1 MTASSVLLGVN
12 IDHVAFIK
20 KSRETSYPDLIQAVK
35 LCEKSGADSITIHLR
50 EDRRHIQDGDAI
62 TIRQYCKK
70 LNFEM
75 ANTDEMI
82 AFALKLKPNFCC
94 FVPENRDEKT
104 TEGGLALNEMTMMQ
118 EKLFKKNIEKLQDA
132 GIEVSLFID
141 PNLES
146 VKKSKELRATSV
158 ELHTGPYAISYE
170 LNNYQSEFRK
180 LVDAANLANDL
191 SLKVNAGHGL
201 NYKNLQQI
209 LKLPYLNEL
218 NIGHAIIAE
227 SVFIGLDDAIKK
239 IKRIIDNSD

>member
-20 KSRETSYPDLIQAVK
+20 KSRETSYPDLVQTVK

-50 EDRRHIQDGDAI
+50 EDRRHIQDHDAVL
-62 TIRQYCKK
+62 IRQHCKK

-75 ANTDEMI
+75 ANTNEMI
-82 AFALKLKPNFCC
+82 TFALELKPDFCC

-104 TEGGLALNEMTMMQ
+104 TEGGLALNKMTKIQ
-118 EKLFKKNIEKLQDA
+118 EKSFKKDIERLKQA

-141 PNLES
+141 PDEEI
-146 VKKSKELRATSV
+146 VKKTKELGATSV
-158 ELHTGPYAISYE
+158 ELHTGQYAIEYE
-170 LNNYQSEFRK
+170 SNNHQSEFKK
-180 LVDAANLANDL
+180 LKDAARLANNL

-209 LKLPYLNEL
+209 LKLPHLNEL

>member
-1 MTASSVLLGVN
+1 MTKSSILLGVN

-35 LCEKSGADSITIHLR
+35 VCENSGADSITIHLR
-50 EDRRHIQDGDAI
+50 EDRRHIQDNDAI
-62 TIRQYCKK
+62 LIRQHCKK

-82 AFALKLKPNFCC
+82 AFALELKPNFCC

-104 TEGGLALNEMTMMQ
+104 TEGGLALNEMTEIQ
-118 EKLFKKNIEKLQDA
+118 EKLFKKNIERLKEA

-141 PNLES
+141 PDEQS
-146 VKKSKELRATSV
+146 IIKSKEFGATSV
-158 ELHTGPYAISYE
+158 ELHTGPYAESYE
-170 LNNYQSEFRK
+170 SNNYQSEFKK
-180 LVDAANLANDL
+180 LFDAANFANDF

-201 NYKNLQQI
+201 NYSNLKQI
-209 LKLPYLNEL
+209 LKLPHLNEL

-227 SVFIGLDDAIKK
+227 SVFIGLDGAIKN

>member
-1 MTASSVLLGVN
+1 MTKSSILLGVN

-35 LCEKSGADSITIHLR
+35 VCENSGADSITIHLR
-50 EDRRHIQDGDAI
+50 EDRRHIQDNDAI
-62 TIRQYCKK
+62 LIRQHCKK

-82 AFALKLKPNFCC
+82 AFALELKPNFCC

-104 TEGGLALNEMTMMQ
+104 TEGGLALNEMTEIQ
-118 EKLFKKNIEKLQDA
+118 EKLFKKNIERLKEA

-141 PNLES
+141 PDEQS
-146 VKKSKELRATSV
+146 VIKSKEFGATSV
-158 ELHTGPYAISYE
+158 ELHTGPYAVSYE
-170 LNNYQSEFRK
+170 SNNYQSEFKK
-180 LVDAANLANDL
+180 LIDAANFANDF

-201 NYKNLQQI
+201 NYSNLKQI
-209 LKLPYLNEL
+209 LKLPHLNEL

-227 SVFIGLDDAIKK
+227 SVFIGLDGAIKN